1 MRLHQHPKLSLLF
14 NSASRAIFERL
25 ARRPSTAESLA
36 RELGLPPVEVA
47 HRLCELV
54 GAGLVAA
61 HRSGEQLLYRIDDH
75 GVDSLRGAV
84 EDAWARALARSFSTA
99 FH

>member
-1 MRLHQHPKLSLLF
+1 MRLHQHPKLALLF
-14 NSASRAIFERL
+14 DSTSRAIFERL
-25 ARRPSTAESLA
+25 AQRPTTAETLA
-36 RELGLPPVEVA
+36 RELRLPPVEVA
-47 HRLCELV
+47 RRLCELV

-61 HRSGEQLLYRIDDH
+61 RRSGDLLLYRIDDH

-84 EDAWARALARSFSTA
+84 EDAWACALARSFSTA

>member
-1 MRLHQHPKLSLLF
+1 MRLHQHPKLALLF

-25 ARRPSTAESLA
+25 ARHPSTAETLA
-36 RELGLPPVEVA
+36 CELRLPPVEVA

-61 HRSGEQLLYRIDDH
+61 QRSGDQLLYRVDDH
-75 GVDSLRGAV
+75 GIDSLRGAV
-84 EDAWARALARSFSTA
+84 EDAWAAALARSFSTA